1 MARELI
7 YRLTNPNYTVYHR
20 AALGGLAATVLA
32 WQSKRGSAPAGIEHE
47 VKRDRVTLA
56 WGDKLSDQEALQR
69 ILDASFRL
77 TDDKLID
84 LVGQAVAA
92 DNDELRVAIHNGLCA
107 TFLQHNKMRP
117 SEKEPRRFEIRSA
130 DDESRGLFT
139 YKAITSYAHQKAQG
153 TGLLDP
159 AKKGSP
165 AGRFPVVATI
175 PQSVVPGAMAGVQ
188 ALETGPEEAILLLY
202 LMVGSAVF
210 LLRPRTYKEKMQAC
224 VVVPDVRDL
233 VAFSRALRAV
243 ARVDVE
249 RPRLSGGYLGRVA
262 GGVEEAALRLLIDL
276 TADDLR
282 EFPAIAGLQAIAM
295 GKVAWDKNQV
305 NRSASVRLGLTYP
318 ELDVFLCASKHKDLG
333 KTRIVPGSK
342 GDGYAVPKSPIPEL
356 VAANLAAGRHWA
368 AHFRE
373 LVSESKD
380 FSRMRFARKGLQA
393 MKEVIKDGV
402 DQAVIDLFH
411 EAWHRKM
418 GALGERARSEG
429 APFEWAVEREQERIR
444 NSILRA
450 KTADALAGWF
460 LRFCADATQGGTLAA
475 ARKEAATLREFLF
488 NERNA
493 SRLQNLLL
501 FALVS
506 YAKDDTKREI
516 KREA

>member
-32 WQSKRGSAPAGIEHE
+32 WRSRRGSAPAGIEYD
-47 VKRDRVTLA
+47 VQRDGVRLA
-56 WGDKLSDQEALQR
+56 WGDDLADQEALQR

-77 TDDKLID
+77 TKDKLID
-84 LVGQAVAA
+84 LVGQAVAE
-92 DNDELRVAIHNGLCA
+92 DNVELRVATHNGLCA

-117 SEKEPRRFEIRSA
+117 SEKEPRRVEIRSA

-159 AKKGSP
+159 AKKGSA
-165 AGRFPVVATI
+165 AGRFPAVATI
-175 PQSVVPGAMAGVQ
+175 PQSVVPGAVAGMQ
-188 ALETGPEEAILLLY
+188 PLQTAPEEAILLLY
-202 LMVGSAVF
+202 LIVGSAVF
-210 LLRPRTYKEKMQAC
+210 LLRPRTYREKMQAC
-224 VVVPDVRDL
+224 IVVPDVRDL

-243 ARVDVE
+243 ASVDVE
-249 RPRLSGGYLGRVA
+249 RPRLTGGYLGRIA

-282 EFPAIAGLQAIAM
+282 DNPAVAGLQAIAM
-295 GKVAWDKNQV
+295 GKVAWDKNQS
-305 NRSASVRLGLTYP
+305 NRSATVRLGLTYA
-318 ELDVFLCASKHKDLG
+318 ELDVFLRASKHLG
-333 KTRIVPGSK
+333 KTRIVPGNR
-342 GDGYAVPKSPIPEL
+342 GDGYAVPMSPVPEL

-373 LVSESKD
+373 LVGESKD
-380 FSRMRFARKGLQA
+380 FSRMRFARKGLQE
-393 MKEVIKDGV
+393 MKEAIKDGV
-402 DQAVIDLFH
+402 DQAVIDMFH
-411 EAWHRKM
+411 EAWRWKM
-418 GALGERARSEG
+418 RALGERARSEG

-475 ARKEAATLREFLF
+475 ARKEAAMLREFLF

-506 YAKDDTKREI
+506 YAKDGIKGQTKG
-516 KREA
+516 EA

>member
-1 MARELI
+1 MARELT

-32 WQSKRGSAPAGIEHE
+32 WRAKRGGAPSGIEHD
-47 VKRDRVTLA
+47 VQRDHVTLA
-56 WGDKLSDQEALQR
+56 WGDELSDQEALQR

-77 TDDKLID
+77 TEEKLID

-92 DNDELRVAIHNGLCA
+92 DNVALRVAIHNGLCA

-117 SEKEPRRFEIRSA
+117 SEKEPRRVEIRSA

-165 AGRFPVVATI
+165 AGRFPANATI
-175 PQSVVPGAMAGVQ
+175 PQSVVPGAVAGVQ
-188 ALETGPEEAILLLY
+188 ALETGAEEAILLLY

-233 VAFSRALRAV
+233 VAFSRALRA
-243 ARVDVE
+243 AAGVDIE
-249 RPRLSGGYLGRVA
+249 RPRLSSGYLGRVA

-282 EFPAIAGLQAIAM
+282 EDPAIAGLQAIAM

-318 ELDVFLCASKHKDLG
+318 ELDVFLCASKHLG
-333 KTRIVPGSK
+333 KARIVPGSK
-342 GDGYAVPKSPIPEL
+342 GDGYAVPMSPIPEL
-356 VAANLAAGRHWA
+356 IAANLAAGRHWA

-402 DQAVIDLFH
+402 DQAVINMFH
-411 EAWHRKM
+411 EAWRKTM
-418 GALGERARSEG
+418 GALGERARRDG
-429 APFEWAVEREQERIR
+429 LHFERLVEVEQERIR
-444 NSILRA
+444 NAILRS
-450 KTADALAGWF
+450 KTADALANWF
-460 LRFCADATQGGTLAA
+460 LRFCADATRGASLPAA
-475 ARKEAATLREFLF
+475 QRDAIALREFIF
-488 NERNA
+488 NQRNA
-493 SRLQNLLL
+493 ARFQNLLL

-506 YAKDDTKREI
+506 YAKDGSSLQTKGET
-516 KREA
+516 

>member
-7 YRLTNPNYTVYHR
+7 YRLTDPNYTVYHR

-32 WQSKRGSAPAGIEHE
+32 WRSKRGSAPAGIVHD
-47 VKRDRVTLA
+47 VQRDRVTLS
-56 WGDKLSDQEALQR
+56 WGGKLSDQEALQR

-77 TDDKLID
+77 TRDRLID
-84 LVGQAVAA
+84 LPGQAVSE
-92 DNDELRVAIHNGLCA
+92 DNVALRLAIHNGLCA
-107 TFLQHNKMRP
+107 TFLQHHRMRP
-117 SEKEPRRFEIRSA
+117 SEKEPRRVEIRSA

-159 AKKGSP
+159 AKEGSP
-165 AGRFPVVATI
+165 AGRLPAVATI
-175 PQSVVPGAMAGVQ
+175 PQSVVPGAVAGVQ

-233 VAFSRALRAV
+233 VTFSRALRAV
-243 ARVDVE
+243 AGVDIK

-282 EFPAIAGLQAIAM
+282 DAPAIAALQAIAM

-305 NRSASVRLGLTYP
+305 NRSATVRLGLTYP
-318 ELDVFLCASKHKDLG
+318 ELDVFLCASKQLG
-333 KTRIVPGSK
+333 KTRIVSGSK
-342 GDGYAVPKSPIPEL
+342 GDGYAVPMSPIPEL
-356 VAANLAAGRHWA
+356 IASNLAAGRHWA
-368 AHFRE
+368 THFRE

-418 GALGERARSEG
+418 GAIGERARSEG
-429 APFEWAVEREQERIR
+429 ARFERLVEVEQERIR
-444 NSILRA
+444 NAILRS
-450 KTADALAGWF
+450 KTADALANWF
-460 LRFCADATQGGTLAA
+460 LRFCADATRGASLHAA
-475 ARKEAATLREFLF
+475 QRDAIALREFIF
-488 NERNA
+488 NQRNA
-493 SRLQNLLL
+493 ARFQNLLL

-506 YAKDDTKREI
+506 YAKDGSSIQTKGET
-516 KREA
+516 